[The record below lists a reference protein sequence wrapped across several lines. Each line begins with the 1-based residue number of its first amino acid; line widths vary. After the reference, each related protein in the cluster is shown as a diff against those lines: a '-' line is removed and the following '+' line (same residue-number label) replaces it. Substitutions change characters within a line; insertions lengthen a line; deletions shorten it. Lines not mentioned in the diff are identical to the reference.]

1 MSWWT
6 SVLGGALGYMIGGP
20 LGAMLGVAFAGN
32 FSKGKSNFHG
42 SPKDYQ
48 PGDKQRVQAAFFS
61 SVFSVMGYIAKVDGK
76 VSKSEILLA
85 QQVMQHMQLSED
97 MQKVAKELFNQG
109 KHKDFNLDEVLE
121 QFRAESHRRTHLV
134 RMFLEIQ
141 IQATYADGILD
152 DKEHEALKY
161 IAQKLRFP
169 IHELKSLIQQF
180 SATSNNNT
188 NQPTVEDAYVI
199 LGAHKSLTDKEL
211 KRAYRR
217 LLAQHHPDKLVAKG
231 LPEEMI
237 KLANEKTQKIISA
250 YELIK
255 KYRSIN

>member
-32 FSKGKSNFHG
+32 FSKGKSNFRG
-42 SPKDYQ
+42 SAKDYR

-97 MQKVAKELFNQG
+97 MQKAAKELFNQG
-109 KHKDFNLDEVLE
+109 KQKDFNLDEVLE
-121 QFRAESHRRTHLV
+121 QFRTESHRRTHLV

-141 IQATYADGILD
+141 IQATYADGVFD
-152 DKEHEALKY
+152 DKEYDALKY

-169 IHELKSLIQQF
+169 IHELERLIQQF
-180 SATSNNNT
+180 SVASGKSSKLTID
-188 NQPTVEDAYVI
+188 DAYVI
-199 LGAHKSLTDKEL
+199 LGADKSLTDKEL

-231 LPEEMI
+231 LPDEMI
-237 KLANEKTQKIISA
+237 KLANDKTQEIISA

-255 KYRSIN
+255 KHRGMR

>member
-32 FSKGKSNFHG
+32 LSKGKSNFRG
-42 SPKDYQ
+42 SASDYR
-48 PGDKQRVQAAFFS
+48 PGDQQRVQAAFFS

-97 MQKVAKELFNQG
+97 MQKAAKELFNQG
-109 KHKDFNLDEVLE
+109 KQNDFNLDEVLE
-121 QFRAESHRRTHLV
+121 QFRTECHRRTHLV

-141 IQATYADGILD
+141 IQATYADGVFD
-152 DKEHEALKY
+152 DKEYDALKY

-169 IHELKSLIQQF
+169 IHELERLIQQF
-180 SATSNNNT
+180 AVASGKSSKLTID
-188 NQPTVEDAYVI
+188 DAYVI
-199 LGAHKSLTDKEL
+199 LGADKSLTDKEL

-231 LPEEMI
+231 LPDEMI
-237 KLANEKTQKIISA
+237 KLANDKTQEIISA

-255 KYRSIN
+255 KHRGMR

>member
-32 FSKGKSNFHG
+32 LSKGKSNFRG
-42 SPKDYQ
+42 SASDYR
-48 PGDKQRVQAAFFS
+48 PGDQQRVQAAFFS

-85 QQVMQHMQLSED
+85 QQVMQQMQLSED
-97 MQKVAKELFNQG
+97 MQKAAKELFNQG
-109 KHKDFNLDEVLE
+109 KQKDFNLDEVLE
-121 QFRAESHRRTHLV
+121 QFRTESHRRTHLV

-141 IQATYADGILD
+141 IQATYADGVFD
-152 DKEHEALKY
+152 DKEYDALKY

-169 IHELKSLIQQF
+169 IHELERLIQQF
-180 SATSNNNT
+180 SVASGKSSKLTID
-188 NQPTVEDAYVI
+188 DAYVI
-199 LGAHKSLTDKEL
+199 LGADKSLTDKEL

-231 LPEEMI
+231 LPDEMI
-237 KLANEKTQKIISA
+237 KLANDKTQEIISA

-255 KYRSIN
+255 KHRGMR

>member
-6 SVLGGALGYMIGGP
+6 TVLGGAFGFILGGP

-32 FSKGKSNFHG
+32 LSKGKSNFGGFGQAHHL
-42 SPKDYQ
+42 
-48 PGDKQRVQAAFFS
+48 GDQQRVQAAFFS
-61 SVFSVMGYIAKVDGK
+61 SLFSVMGYIAKVDGK

-85 QQVMQHMQLSED
+85 QQVMQHMQLADD

-109 KHKDFNLDEVLE
+109 KQDSFNLDEVLE
-121 QFRAESHRRTHLV
+121 QFRLESHRRTHLV

-141 IQATYADGILD
+141 IQAAYADGVLD
-152 DKEHEALKY
+152 DKEHDALKY
-161 IAQKLRFP
+161 IAQKLHFSL
-169 IHELKSLIQQF
+169 HELENLIQQF
-180 SATSNNNT
+180 AATSHHANKL
-188 NQPTVEDAYVI
+188 TVDDAYVI
-199 LGAHKSLTDKEL
+199 LGADKSLTDKEL

-231 LPEEMI
+231 LPEEMMI
-237 KLANEKTQKIISA
+237 IAKEKTQEIISA

-255 KYRSIN
+255 KQRGMR

>member
-32 FSKGKSNFHG
+32 LSKGKSNFRG
-42 SPKDYQ
+42 SASDYR
-48 PGDKQRVQAAFFS
+48 PGDQQRVQAAFFS

-85 QQVMQHMQLSED
+85 QQVMQQMQLSDD
-97 MQKVAKELFNQG
+97 MQKAAKELFNQG
-109 KHKDFNLDEVLE
+109 KQNDFNLDEVLE
-121 QFRAESHRRTHLV
+121 QFRTESHRRTHLV

-141 IQATYADGILD
+141 IQATYADGVLD
-152 DKEHEALKY
+152 DKEYDALKY
-161 IAQKLRFP
+161 IANKLRFP
-169 IHELKSLIQQF
+169 IHELERLIQQF
-180 SATSNNNT
+180 SVASGKSSKLTID
-188 NQPTVEDAYVI
+188 DAYVI
-199 LGAHKSLTDKEL
+199 LGADKSLTDKEL

-231 LPEEMI
+231 LPDEMI
-237 KLANEKTQKIISA
+237 KLANDKTQEIISA

-255 KYRSIN
+255 KHRGMR